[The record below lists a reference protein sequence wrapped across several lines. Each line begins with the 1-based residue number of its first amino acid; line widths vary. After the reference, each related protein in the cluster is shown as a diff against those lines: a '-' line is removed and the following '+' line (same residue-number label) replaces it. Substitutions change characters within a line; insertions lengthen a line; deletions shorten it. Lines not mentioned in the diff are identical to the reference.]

1 MPPPVPRLAAGK
13 SAASPASRAIPGK
26 TAPMLGLPDDIRAFL
41 FDLDGVLTQ
50 TAVVHAAAWKDTFDT
65 FLRAEA
71 ARAGGQFVPFDAVT
85 DYDTYV
91 DGRPRLDGTRAFLR
105 SRGFDLPEGTDDDP
119 PNAPTV
125 HGISLA
131 KNDTVLRMIREQGVQ
146 PYDGS
151 VAYVRRLRAL
161 GLPSAVVSSSA
172 NCRDVLR
179 AAGIEDLFDVVVD
192 GIVAKREGLPGKPAP
207 DTYLHAAKV
216 LGVEPAHAAVF
227 EDALAGVASGRA
239 GGFGAVVGVNRT
251 GQAAELRR
259 DGATVVVDDLSE
271 LLGEQA

>member
-1 MPPPVPRLAAGK
+1 
-13 SAASPASRAIPGK
+13 
-26 TAPMLGLPDDIRAFL
+26 MLGLPDDIRAFL

-71 ARAGGQFVPFDAVT
+71 ARTGGQFVPFDAVT

-271 LLGEQA
+271 LLGERA

>member
-1 MPPPVPRLAAGK
+1 
-13 SAASPASRAIPGK
+13 
-26 TAPMLGLPDDIRAFL
+26 MLGLPDDIRAFL

-50 TAVVHAAAWKDTFDT
+50 TATVHAAAWKDTFDA

-71 ARAGGQFVPFDAVT
+71 ARTGGQFVPFDAVT

-91 DGRPRLDGTRAFLR
+91 DGRPRLDGTRAFLQ
-105 SRGFDLPEGTDDDP
+105 SRGIDLPEGAEEDP
-119 PNAPTV
+119 PNARTV
-125 HGISLA
+125 QGVSRA
-131 KNDTVLRMIREQGVQ
+131 KNDTVLRLIHERGVA

-151 VAYVRRLRAL
+151 VAYVHRLRAL
-161 GLPSAVVSSSA
+161 GLPRAVVSSSA

-179 AAGIEDLFDVVVD
+179 SAGILDLFDVIVD
-192 GIVAKREGLPGKPAP
+192 GVVAKQRSLPGKPAP
-207 DTYLHAAKV
+207 DTYLYAARE

-271 LLGEQA
+271 LLGEGA

>member
-1 MPPPVPRLAAGK
+1 
-13 SAASPASRAIPGK
+13 
-26 TAPMLGLPDDIRAFL
+26 MLGLPDDIRAFL

-50 TAVVHAAAWKDTFDT
+50 TATVHAAAWKDTFDA

-71 ARAGGQFVPFDAVT
+71 ARTGGPFTPFDAVA
-85 DYDTYV
+85 DYDAFV

-105 SRGFDLPEGTDDDP
+105 SRGIELPEGTDDDP
-119 PNAPTV
+119 PGARTV
-125 HGISLA
+125 QGVSRA
-131 KNDTVLRMIREQGVQ
+131 KNDTVLRMIREQGVA
-146 PYDGS
+146 PYEGS

-161 GLPSAVVSSSA
+161 GLPAAVVSSSA

-179 AAGIEDLFDVVVD
+179 AAGIEGYFDVIVD
-192 GIVAKREGLPGKPAP
+192 GIVAKRDGLPGKPAP
-207 DTYLHAAKV
+207 DTYLAAARA

-239 GGFGAVVGVNRT
+239 GGFGAVVGVDRT

-259 DGATVVVDDLSE
+259 DGASVVVRDLAE
-271 LLGEQA
+271 LIPDAGPQAPGEPEEAPA

>member
-1 MPPPVPRLAAGK
+1 
-13 SAASPASRAIPGK
+13 
-26 TAPMLGLPDDIRAFL
+26 MLGLPDDIRAFL

-50 TAVVHAAAWKDTFDT
+50 TAKVHAAAWKDTFDT

-71 ARAGGQFVPFDAVT
+71 ARTGGQFVPFDAVT
-85 DYDTYV
+85 DYDTHV
-91 DGRPRLDGTRAFLR
+91 DGRPRLDGTRAFLQ
-105 SRGFDLPEGTDDDP
+105 SRGIDLPEGTDADP
-119 PNAPTV
+119 PGARTV
-125 HGISLA
+125 HGVSLA
-131 KNDTVLRMIREQGVQ
+131 KNGTVLRMIREQGVQ

-161 GLPSAVVSSSA
+161 GLPAAVVSSSA

-179 AAGIEDLFDVVVD
+179 AAGIEELFDVVVD
-192 GIVAKREGLPGKPAP
+192 GVVAKREGLPGKPAP
-207 DTYLHAAKV
+207 DTYLAGARA

-239 GGFGAVVGVNRT
+239 GGFGAVVGVDRT

-259 DGATVVVDDLSE
+259 HGATVVVTDLAE
-271 LLGEQA
+271 LLEGGAG

>member
-1 MPPPVPRLAAGK
+1 
-13 SAASPASRAIPGK
+13 
-26 TAPMLGLPDDIRAFL
+26 MLGLPDDIRAFL

-50 TAVVHAAAWKDTFDT
+50 TATVHAAAWKDTFDA

-71 ARAGGQFVPFDAVT
+71 ARTGGQFVPFDAVT

-91 DGRPRLDGTRAFLR
+91 DGRPRLDGTRAFLH
-105 SRGFDLPEGTDDDP
+105 SRGIDLPEGTEDDP
-119 PNAPTV
+119 PNARTV
-125 HGISLA
+125 QGISRA
-131 KNDTVLRMIREQGVQ
+131 KNDTVLRLIREQGVA
-146 PYDGS
+146 PYEGS
-151 VAYVRRLRAL
+151 VAYVRRLREL

-179 AAGIEDLFDVVVD
+179 SAGILDLFDLIVD
-192 GIVAKREGLPGKPAP
+192 GVVAKQQALPGKPAP
-207 DTYLHAAKV
+207 DTYLYAARE
-216 LGVEPAHAAVF
+216 LGVDPVHAVVF

-251 GQAAELRR
+251 GQADELRR

-271 LLGEQA
+271 LLGEAGA

>member
-1 MPPPVPRLAAGK
+1 
-13 SAASPASRAIPGK
+13 
-26 TAPMLGLPDDIRAFL
+26 MLGLPDDIRAFL
-41 FDLDGVLTQ
+41 FDLDGVLTR
-50 TAVVHAAAWKDTFDT
+50 TATVHAAAWKDTFDA

-71 ARAGGQFVPFDAVT
+71 ARTGGPFVPFDAVT

-105 SRGFDLPEGTDDDP
+105 SRGIDLPEGTEDDP
-119 PNAPTV
+119 PNTRTLQGV
-125 HGISLA
+125 SRA
-131 KNDTVLRMIREQGVQ
+131 KNDTVLRLIREQGVA
-146 PYDGS
+146 PYEGS
-151 VAYVRRLRAL
+151 VAYVHRLRAL
-161 GLPSAVVSSSA
+161 GLPRAVVSSSA

-179 AAGIEDLFDVVVD
+179 SAGILDLFDVIVD
-192 GIVAKREGLPGKPAP
+192 GVVAKQRSLPGKPAP
-207 DTYLHAAKV
+207 DTYLYAARE

-259 DGATVVVDDLSE
+259 DGATVVVDDLAE
-271 LLGEQA
+271 LLSDDEGEAS

>member
-1 MPPPVPRLAAGK
+1 
-13 SAASPASRAIPGK
+13 
-26 TAPMLGLPDDIRAFL
+26 MLGLPDDIRAFL

-50 TAVVHAAAWKDTFDT
+50 TALVHAAAWKDTFDT

-71 ARAGGQFVPFDAVT
+71 ARTGGQFVPFDAVT

-105 SRGFDLPEGTDDDP
+105 SRGLDLPEGTDDDP

-131 KNDTVLRMIREQGVQ
+131 KNHTVLRMIREQGVQ

-259 DGATVVVDDLSE
+259 DGATVVVDDLAE
-271 LLGEQA
+271 LLGEQG

>member
-1 MPPPVPRLAAGK
+1 
-13 SAASPASRAIPGK
+13 
-26 TAPMLGLPDDIRAFL
+26 MLGLPDDIRAFL

-50 TAVVHAAAWKDTFDT
+50 TATVHAAAWKDTFDA

-71 ARAGGQFVPFDAVT
+71 ARTGGQFVPFDAVT

-91 DGRPRLDGTRAFLR
+91 DGRPRLDGTRAFLH
-105 SRGFDLPEGTDDDP
+105 SRGIDLPEGTEDDP
-119 PNAPTV
+119 PNARTV
-125 HGISLA
+125 QGISRA
-131 KNDTVLRMIREQGVQ
+131 KNDTVLRLIREQGVA
-146 PYDGS
+146 PYEGS
-151 VAYVRRLRAL
+151 VAYVRRLREL

-179 AAGIEDLFDVVVD
+179 SAGILDLFDLIVD
-192 GIVAKREGLPGKPAP
+192 GVVAKQQALPGKPAP
-207 DTYLHAAKV
+207 DTYLYAARE
-216 LGVEPAHAAVF
+216 LGVEPAHAVVF

-251 GQAAELRR
+251 GQADELRR

-271 LLGEQA
+271 LLGEGKA